1 VTWDTKMTVVAEFDA
16 SPPSVAR
23 IYDYLLGGYFL

>member
-1 VTWDTKMTVVAEFDA
+1 MTRRADQ
-16 SPPSVAR
+16 SPGIDPTIPSAAR